1 MTISL
6 ELSLRHLAWS
16 NQKFF
21 GYFGSQPDE
30 VFGLRAAEG
39 EWPVGKILTH
49 FAGSGEWY
57 SYCLS
62 GTQWTDLKP
71 ITSGSIALE
80 YLPIMAKLDAH
91 LLENLSLPDDK
102 LEIEGEDGIIH
113 ATRSL
118 ILSQAVMHSAEHKGQ
133 IAAIM
138 KQHGHHIDL
147 DALDVWS
154 YVSQTKN

>member
-154 YVSQTKN
+154 YVSQSKN